1 MTTDTTTPA
10 VRSAI
15 AWILEAHNDT
25 DILEAIRAKHPEA
38 DPKSTIAEAVAE
50 ITSIGDEDPGF
61 TRGWALAATRELVRR
76 MIVIGDFANALRGIK
91 QAAQLADIEE

>member
-15 AWILEAHNDT
+15 AWILEANNES
-25 DILEAIRAKHPEA
+25 DIREALAQKHPEA
-38 DPKSTIAEAVAE
+38 DARATLDAAVQE
-50 ITSIGDEDPGF
+50 ITAIGDEDPGF

-76 MIVIGDFANALRGIK
+76 MIEIGDFANALRGIK